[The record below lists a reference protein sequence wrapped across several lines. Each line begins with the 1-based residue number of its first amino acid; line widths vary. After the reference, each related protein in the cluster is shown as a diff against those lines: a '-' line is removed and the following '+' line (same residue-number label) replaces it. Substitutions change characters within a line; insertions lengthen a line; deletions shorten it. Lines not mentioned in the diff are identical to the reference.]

1 MKPGEPKDQRD
12 SIRPINCLANLEKL
26 VEEWLSR
33 QIIDWANNGDL
44 ISTHYHGGHRYFS
57 TQTAKLV
64 IQEKIILNMD
74 SKESSTALVTELS
87 SAFDTLDHN
96 VLLRKLEHHG
106 IRGKELKLIE
116 S

>member
-1 MKPGEPKDQRD
+1 
-12 SIRPINCLANLEKL
+12 
-26 VEEWLSR
+26 
-33 QIIDWANNGDL
+33 
-44 ISTHYHGGHRYFS
+44 
-57 TQTAKLV
+57 
-64 IQEKIILNMD
+64 MD